1 MGRAHGCKRHDAW
14 PPGTGRGSPSGP
26 GCRIASPGRRS
37 SHRPPLQSAAPGAG
51 PTVSPDGEVFAYSR
65 VARRI
70 GLLGSWKSRFPS
82 TDASYSSL
90 DTVTWSTARALRRRG
105 AEVVVAGA
113 EVAAGGD
120 G

>member
-1 MGRAHGCKRHDAW
+1 M
-14 PPGTGRGSPSGP
+14 
-26 GCRIASPGRRS
+26 
-37 SHRPPLQSAAPGAG
+37 
-51 PTVSPDGEVFAYSR
+51 R

-105 AEVVVAGA
+105 AEVVLGGA
-113 EVAAGGD
+113 EIGRGND
-120 G
+120 GIELDDNTWKALATTARSLEVPVDAD